1 MPTQVSAPSPSLFY
15 NTVNAYQRTAA
26 IKAAIQLDL
35 FTNIGE
41 GGSAQSLAGKCE
53 TSARGIRILC
63 DYLVVIGFLIK
74 EAEHC

>member
-1 MPTQVSAPSPSLFY
+1 MSTQSAPSPLFY

-41 GGSAQSLAGKCE
+41 GVSAQALAEKCK
-53 TSARGIRILC
+53 TSEPGIRILS
-63 DYLVVIGFLIK
+63 DYLVVIGF
-74 EAEHC
+74 